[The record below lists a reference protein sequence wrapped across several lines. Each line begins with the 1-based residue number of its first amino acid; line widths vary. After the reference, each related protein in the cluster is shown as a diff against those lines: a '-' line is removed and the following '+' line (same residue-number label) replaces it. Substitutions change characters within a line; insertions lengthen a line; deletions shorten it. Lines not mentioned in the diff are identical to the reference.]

1 MINCLKKI
9 LPYPDKWY
17 NKLKPNQIFRVYQRY
32 VLDGT
37 PVPAPKVQPKEE
49 LLKAEQLTLKLFT

>member
-32 VLDGT
+32 VLYGT

-49 LLKAEQLTLKLFT
+49 RKAEQLTLKLFT